1 MIPFSTTMMTT
12 TIPIHATM
20 MMTTNNTYGR
30 LCLSY
35 CSYVSEGA
43 FIADAYPRRRPVA
56 AHLFVTPEGRVPPLL
71 PAFHLNLRLKNGG
84 RPHHTPCE
92 ARVRVHRPCRRE
104 QPACGRTPVQ
114 YRSRIRA
121 RTRIVIAA
129 IGDSRIP
136 NFGWSLAPG
145 QIHVHAPEL
154 VVQRLVLQIVIAA
167 IDPPEKA
174 GTHLVPRLPDWKPE
188 LLVRRTPS
196 IKSAPTSQTIT
207 VVRFRQTVRPEGAD
221 TRCKSVKI
229 IVPADGRTGN
239 LHRNAN
245 ICHDYKH

>member
-1 MIPFSTTMMTT
+1 MITVNPWQSVHRSKT
-12 TIPIHATM
+12 PA
-20 MMTTNNTYGR
+20 NNNDSIQHNNDDNNDSHPCNNGDDDEQHLR
-30 LCLSY
+30 
-35 CSYVSEGA
+35 VSLLLYPNVH
-43 FIADAYPRRRPVA
+43 FIADAYPSRFPVV
-56 AHLFVTPEGRVPPLL
+56 AHLFVTLRGGFNCRGPEGRVPPLL
-71 PAFHLNLRLKNGG
+71 PAFHLNFRLKNGG

-154 VVQRLVLQIVIAA
+154 VVQPLVLQIVVAA
-167 IDPPEKA
+167 IDPRKK
-174 GTHLVPRLPDWKPE
+174 R
-188 LLVRRTPS
+188 
-196 IKSAPTSQTIT
+196 APT
-207 VVRFRQTVRPEGAD
+207 
-221 TRCKSVKI
+221 
-229 IVPADGRTGN
+229 
-239 LHRNAN
+239 L
-245 ICHDYKH
+245 